1 MANIYL
7 IIINII
13 TIIISSLSLSLSL
26 SLKMGEHWVSFWEMS
41 MGI

>member
-26 SLKMGEHWVSFWEMS
+26 KMGEHWVSFWEMS